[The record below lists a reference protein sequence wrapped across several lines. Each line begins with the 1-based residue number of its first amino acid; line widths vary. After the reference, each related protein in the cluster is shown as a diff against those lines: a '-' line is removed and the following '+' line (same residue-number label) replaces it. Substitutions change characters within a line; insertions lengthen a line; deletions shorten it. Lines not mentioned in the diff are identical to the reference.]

1 MTTQVP
7 PDDLVLS
14 ELNLKSGTKI
24 MMMGSVE
31 EAIQDVVEAPEDMP
45 EVINDF
51 DEDTANKISTE
62 YREEYLAKVA
72 RVDHKAAL
80 RWLMKIWGPA
90 TSYAEL
96 THF

>member
-7 PDDLVLS
+7 SDDLVVA
-14 ELNLKSGTKI
+14 ELNLKPGTKI

-62 YREEYLAKVA
+62 YREEYLAKVT
-72 RVDHKAAL
+72 RVEKDH
-80 RWLMKIWGPA
+80 
-90 TSYAEL
+90 
-96 THF
+96 

>member
-7 PDDLVLS
+7 SDDLVVS
-14 ELNLKSGTKI
+14 ELNLKQGTKI

-72 RVDHKAAL
+72 RVGKDH
-80 RWLMKIWGPA
+80 
-90 TSYAEL
+90 
-96 THF
+96 

>member
-1 MTTQVP
+1 MPTQVP
-7 PDDLVLS
+7 PDDLVVA
-14 ELNLKSGTKI
+14 ELNLKPGTKI

-72 RVDHKAAL
+72 RVGKDH
-80 RWLMKIWGPA
+80 
-90 TSYAEL
+90 
-96 THF
+96 

>member
-7 PDDLVLS
+7 PDDLVVA
-14 ELNLKSGTKI
+14 ELNLKPGTKI

-31 EAIQDVVEAPEDMP
+31 EAIQDVVEAPEGIP

-62 YREEYLAKVA
+62 HREEYLAKVA
-72 RVDHKAAL
+72 RVEQDHKVVV
-80 RWLMKIWGPA
+80 RSKMSQDEMIK
-90 TSYAEL
+90 YKDN
-96 THF
+96 